1 MRIYKK
7 ALNFVKR
14 DFILATSYRFAFLLQ
29 LFGILFSVLTFYFLA
44 QMFGD
49 AAIPYLEPYGGDYF
63 SFVLIGIAFSTY
75 LTTGLT
81 SFSGSIRNEQ
91 MMGTLEAM
99 LVTPTKTSLI
109 IIFSSLW
116 NFIFASIRVL
126 AYLLIG
132 VFLFDVNMSNANLV
146 GALITLILTI
156 ICFSSLGI
164 ISASFIMVLKQ
175 GDPINWA
182 FSALSGL
189 LGGVFYPI
197 TVLPQWLQMFSYIL
211 PITYSLNAMRLA
223 LLQGYSLEALAPD
236 ILALMLFSVV
246 MLPFSIMAFRYAVR
260 RAKVDGSLTQY

>member
-1 MRIYKK
+1 
-7 ALNFVKR
+7 
-14 DFILATSYRFAFLLQ
+14 
-29 LFGILFSVLTFYFLA
+29 
-44 QMFGD
+44 
-49 AAIPYLEPYGGDYF
+49 
-63 SFVLIGIAFSTY
+63 
-75 LTTGLT
+75 
-81 SFSGSIRNEQ
+81 
-91 MMGTLEAM
+91 
-99 LVTPTKTSLI
+99 
-109 IIFSSLW
+109 
-116 NFIFASIRVL
+116 
-126 AYLLIG
+126 
-132 VFLFDVNMSNANLV
+132 MSNANLV

-175 GDPINWA
+175 GDPINWV

-246 MLPFSIMAFRYAVR
+246 MLPFSILAFRYAVR